1 MRIAS
6 LLAKRLY
13 PALLSAM
20 FLLFFCGW
28 AQAEYIAKGVKLTP
42 LTDDGKSMAAS
53 WAYQGD
59 LVAFVRTEP
68 GTTQSQLLIMRADGS
83 NKTAVTAYGNPFF
96 AEWSWTGRKL
106 SYEFS
111 NAATDESQG
120 GVYIYDVLTGKSV
133 AVSEPHSRNAFDED
147 EGPFWS
153 WDDKNV
159 VYVVLPGPARNR
171 QVWVAEVDSGKSRR
185 ILAERGQGSEA
196 RWSPME
202 PSRISLQIEA
212 SGDGWDV
219 ATVKPDGRNLK
230 LLTDIGAEAIY
241 TREPR
246 WSPTGEWLAFANNA
260 EMTRWE
266 RELGRYD
273 CWIARPDGSGAR
285 NLTQASSA
293 ATEEQIALFHVFWS
307 WDSRWIMC
315 EGWRYDNQGSGI
327 NTVFLIDPVNGGYEP
342 ILTSYPRQTGEYNSI
357 QTVKWS
363 YDSSKIA
370 FVTARYTVKNWGPEP
385 DFENRRWVLGLYD
398 MATRKAEDILVY
410 DGQIDR
416 KEIMGNLHRYN
427 IEDISWSPDNRSLLV
442 TIATVI
448 SEDDHIIEPDV
459 YRVDLPE
466 RLISSKAAKHIG
478 PPIGRVAVI
487 EEAVVLTATVETT
500 EVEHAPTI
508 SPLRPAEGEFVTET
522 IRPMHMPIDEA
533 VASLPSK
540 YGEYFTLNAAR
551 NVILFKGPAE
561 VLAMVRK
568 DLGLIDTDPP
578 HVLVDLLAVELSE
591 EANRE
596 LGLDWTYTE
605 GHFGFFQPVGSSL
618 QQFPHNVESSLL
630 EREGFPSGAIDSLA
644 TLPGVGQSFYQGVGT
659 LPREFFIRLNTLV
672 KNGDATILANPRT
685 VALSGKESL
694 INIRKTL
701 NYFFNEGFD
710 VSGRPI
716 VKKSDI
722 SADTEGRIT
731 PTLLAN
737 GKIHLVVDIKVGSFT
752 FTRDFGL
759 PELTTRQSNTEVI
772 VNEGDTIVIGGL
784 RQQEMTRTVSKV
796 PILGDLPL
804 ISPLFKR
811 EEEEVK
817 SSVLTIFI
825 TPHVMQ
831 NNNHTPEWPQ
841 LNPEDHKIVPI
852 MKESPKAEVET
863 REDNNDRSILDTLDS
878 LLGNVEE

>member
-1 MRIAS
+1 V
-6 LLAKRLY
+6 L
-13 PALLSAM
+13 
-20 FLLFFCGW
+20 LLFFCGR
-28 AQAEYIAKGVKLTP
+28 AQAEYIAKGIKLTP
-42 LTDDGKSMAAS
+42 LTDDGKSMAVS

-68 GTTQSQLLIMRADGS
+68 GTTQSQLLIMRTDGS
-83 NKTAVTAYGNPFF
+83 NETAVTPYGNPFF
-96 AEWSWTGRKL
+96 AEWSWAGRKL

-111 NAATDESQG
+111 NAATDESQA
-120 GVYIYDVLTGKSV
+120 GVYVYDVPTGKSV
-133 AVSEPHSRNAFDED
+133 TVSEPHSRIAFDED

-159 VYVVLPGPARNR
+159 VYVMRPGPARNR
-171 QVWVAEVDSGKSRR
+171 QVWIAEADSGRSQR

-196 RWSPME
+196 RWSPKE
-202 PSRISLQIEA
+202 PSRISLQVEA
-212 SGDGWDV
+212 SGDGWDI
-219 ATVKPDGRNLK
+219 ATVKPDGRDLK

-246 WSPTGEWLAFANNA
+246 WSPTGEWVAFTSNA

-273 CWIARPDGSGAR
+273 CWLARPDGSGAR
-285 NLTQASSA
+285 NLTQASSP
-293 ATEEQIALFHVFWS
+293 ATEEQIAVFHVFWS

-315 EGWRYDNQGSGI
+315 EGWRYDNLGSGI
-327 NTVFLIDPVNGGYEP
+327 NTVFLIDPINGGYEP

-363 YDSSKIA
+363 YDSTKIA
-370 FVTARYTVKNWGPEP
+370 FIAARYTVKNWGPEP
-385 DFENRRWVLGLYD
+385 DFENRRWVLVLYD
-398 MATRKAEDILVY
+398 METRKAEDILVY
-410 DGQIDR
+410 DAQIDR
-416 KEIMGNLHRYN
+416 KEIIGNLHRSH

-448 SEDDHIIEPDV
+448 SEDDRIIEPDV
-459 YRVDLPE
+459 YRVDLPQ
-466 RLISSKAAKHIG
+466 RLISAQAGKHIG
-478 PPIGRVAVI
+478 PPIGPGVTVNEEPVVI
-487 EEAVVLTATVETT
+487 TAALETT
-500 EVEHAPTI
+500 EVEPAPTI
-508 SPLRPAEGEFVTET
+508 SPLRPAEEDFVTET
-522 IRPMHMPIDEA
+522 IRPMHMPIEEA
-533 VASLPSK
+533 IASLPERYS
-540 YGEYFTLNAAR
+540 EYFTLNAAR

-561 VLAMVRK
+561 ALAMVRK

-618 QQFPHNVESSLL
+618 QQFPHDKDSWKL
-630 EREGFPSGAIDSLA
+630 EREGFPSGAIDSLT

-672 KNGDATILANPRT
+672 KDGDATILANPRT

-784 RQQEMTRTVSKV
+784 RQQEMSRTVSKV

-831 NNNHTPEWPQ
+831 DNNHTPQWPQ
-841 LNPEDHKIVPI
+841 LNPRNHKIVPI
-852 MKESPKAEVET
+852 MKETPKAEVET
-863 REDNNDRSILDTLDS
+863 PKDDNDKSILETLDS
-878 LLGNVEE
+878 LLERMEE

>member
-1 MRIAS
+1 
-6 LLAKRLY
+6 
-13 PALLSAM
+13 
-20 FLLFFCGW
+20 
-28 AQAEYIAKGVKLTP
+28 V
-42 LTDDGKSMAAS
+42 
-53 WAYQGD
+53 
-59 LVAFVRTEP
+59 V
-68 GTTQSQLLIMRADGS
+68 SQ
-83 NKTAVTAYGNPFF
+83 
-96 AEWSWTGRKL
+96 
-106 SYEFS
+106 
-111 NAATDESQG
+111 
-120 GVYIYDVLTGKSV
+120 
-133 AVSEPHSRNAFDED
+133 PHSRSAFDED

-159 VYVVLPGPARNR
+159 VYITRPGPARNR
-171 QVWVAEVDSGKSRR
+171 QVWVAEADSGRNQR
-185 ILAERGQGSEA
+185 ILAERGQASEA
-196 RWSPME
+196 RWSPLE
-202 PSRISLQIEA
+202 PSRISLQVEA
-212 SGDGWDV
+212 SGDGWDI

-246 WSPTGEWLAFANNA
+246 WSPTGEWVAFASNA

-273 CWIARPDGSGAR
+273 CWLARPDGSGAR

-293 ATEEQIALFHVFWS
+293 ATEEQISLLHVFWS
-307 WDSRWIMC
+307 WDGRWIMC
-315 EGWRYDNQGSGI
+315 EGRRYDNQGSSI
-327 NTVFLIDPVNGGYEP
+327 KTAFLIDPVNGGYEP
-342 ILTSYPRQTGEYNSI
+342 ILTSYPRQTGEYNNI

-363 YDSSKIA
+363 YDSTKIA
-370 FVTARYTVKNWGPEP
+370 FVVARYTVKNWGPDPE
-385 DFENRRWVLGLYD
+385 FENRRSVLMLYD
-398 MATRKAEDILVY
+398 MATRKAEDIFVY
-410 DGQIDR
+410 DAQIDR
-416 KEIMGNLHRYN
+416 KEIMGDLHRHH

-442 TIATVI
+442 TVATII
-448 SEDDHIIEPDV
+448 SEDDNIVEPDV
-459 YRVDLPE
+459 YRVDLPQ
-466 RLISSKAAKHIG
+466 RMISAKAAKHIG
-478 PPIGRVAVI
+478 PPIGPGAAVNK
-487 EEAVVLTATVETT
+487 EPVVLTATT
-500 EVEHAPTI
+500 EVAEPEPAV
-508 SPLRPAEGEFVTET
+508 SPLAPDEQDFVTET

-533 VASLPSK
+533 IASLPTEYSK
-540 YGEYFTLNAAR
+540 YFTLNPAR
-551 NVILFKGPAE
+551 NIILFKGPAD
-561 VLAMVRK
+561 VLAKVRR
-568 DLGLIDTDPP
+568 DLVLLDTDPP

-591 EANRE
+591 EANRD

-605 GHFGFFQPVGSSL
+605 GHFGFFQPVGSAL
-618 QQFPHNVESSLL
+618 QQYPHDAQSYSL
-630 EREGFPSGAIDSLA
+630 EREGFPSGAIDSLT

-672 KNGDATILANPRT
+672 KDGEATILANPRT

-701 NYFFNEGFD
+701 N

-737 GKIHLVVDIKVGSFT
+737 GRIHLVVDIKVGSFT

-784 RQQEMTRTVSKV
+784 RQQEMSRTVSKV

-825 TPHVMQ
+825 TPHIMQ

-841 LNPEDHKIVPI
+841 LNPQDHKIVPI
-852 MKESPKAEVET
+852 MKEAPKVEAET
-863 REDNNDRSILDTLDS
+863 REGNKDRSILDTLDT
-878 LLGNVEE
+878 LLERMEE

>member
-1 MRIAS
+1 M
-6 LLAKRLY
+6 LL
-13 PALLSAM
+13 
-20 FLLFFCGW
+20 LLFYNVV
-28 AQAEYIAKGVKLTP
+28 QAEYIAEGVKLMP
-42 LTDDGKSMAAS
+42 LTDDGKSMAVS

-59 LVAFVRTEP
+59 LVAFIRTEP

-83 NKTAVTAYGNPFF
+83 NEIAVTPYGNPFF
-96 AEWSWTGRKL
+96 AEWSWAGRKL

-133 AVSEPHSRNAFDED
+133 AVSAPHARNAFDED

-159 VYVVLPGPARNR
+159 VYVTRPGPARNR
-171 QVWVAEVDSGKSRR
+171 QVWVAEVDSGKSQR

-196 RWSPME
+196 RWSPKE

-241 TREPR
+241 IREPR
-246 WSPTGEWLAFANNA
+246 WSPTGEWVAFTSNA

-266 RELGRYD
+266 RELRRYD

-285 NLTQASSA
+285 NLTQASSP
-293 ATEEQIALFHVFWS
+293 ATEEQIGLYHVFWS
-307 WDSRWIMC
+307 WDGRWIMS
-315 EGWRYDNQGSGI
+315 EGRRYDNQGSSI

-342 ILTSYPRQTGEYNSI
+342 ILTSFPRQTGEYNNI

-370 FVTARYTVKNWGPEP
+370 FVVARYTVKNWGPEP
-385 DFENRRWVLGLYD
+385 EFENRRWVLVLYD

-410 DGQIDR
+410 DAQIDR
-416 KEIMGNLHRYN
+416 KEIMGNLHRHH

-442 TIATVI
+442 TIATII
-448 SEDDHIIEPDV
+448 SEDDNIVEPDV
-459 YRVDLPE
+459 YRVDLPQ
-466 RLISSKAAKHIG
+466 RMISAKTAKHIG
-478 PPIGRVAVI
+478 PPIGPGAAVSM
-487 EEAVVLTATVETT
+487 EPVVIAATT
-500 EVEHAPTI
+500 EAAEPKPAV
-508 SPLRPAEGEFVTET
+508 SPLAPDEHDFVTET
-522 IRPMHMPIDEA
+522 IRPMHMPIEEA
-533 VASLPSK
+533 IASLPAK
-540 YGEYFTLNAAR
+540 YSEYFTLNSAR

-568 DLGLIDTDPP
+568 DLRLLDTDPP

-605 GHFGFFQPVGSSL
+605 GHFGFFQPVGNNL
-618 QQFPHNVESSLL
+618 QQFPHDAKSWLL

-644 TLPGVGQSFYQGVGT
+644 TLPGIGQSFYQGVGT

-672 KNGDATILANPRT
+672 KDGEATILANPRT

-737 GKIHLVVDIKVGSFT
+737 GRIHLIVDIKVGSFT
-752 FTRDFGL
+752 FTPDFGL

-772 VNEGDTIVIGGL
+772 VNEGDTVVIGGL
-784 RQQEMTRTVSKV
+784 RQQEMSRTVSKV

-825 TPHVMQ
+825 TPHIMQ

-841 LNPEDHKIVPI
+841 LNPQDHKIVPI
-852 MKESPKAEVET
+852 MKETPKVQVET
-863 REDNNDRSILDTLDS
+863 PEDDNDKSILETLDS
-878 LLGNVEE
+878 LLERMEQ

>member
-1 MRIAS
+1 M
-6 LLAKRLY
+6 AKRLC
-13 PALLSAM
+13 PALLSAVLL
-20 FLLFFCGW
+20 LLFCGQ

-42 LTDDGKSMAAS
+42 LTDDGKSMAVS

-68 GTTQSQLLIMRADGS
+68 GTTQTQLLIMRADGS
-83 NKTAVTAYGNPFF
+83 NETAVTPYGNPFF

-111 NAATDESQG
+111 NAATDESQAS
-120 GVYIYDVLTGKSV
+120 VYVYDVPTGKSV
-133 AVSEPHSRNAFDED
+133 EVSEPHSRNAFDED

-159 VYVVLPGPARNR
+159 VYITRPGPARNR
-171 QVWVAEVDSGKSRR
+171 QVWVAEVDSGKSQR
-185 ILAERGQGSEA
+185 ILAERGQGSGA
-196 RWSPME
+196 RWSPLE
-202 PSRISLQIEA
+202 PSRISLQVEA
-212 SGDGWDV
+212 SGDGWDI

-246 WSPTGEWLAFANNA
+246 WSPTGEWVAFASNA

-273 CWIARPDGSGAR
+273 CWLARSDGSGAR
-285 NLTQASSA
+285 NLTQASS
-293 ATEEQIALFHVFWS
+293 
-307 WDSRWIMC
+307 
-315 EGWRYDNQGSGI
+315 DNQGSTI

-370 FVTARYTVKNWGPEP
+370 FIAARYTVKNWGPEP
-385 DFENRRWVLGLYD
+385 EFENRRWVLMLYD
-398 MATRKAEDILVY
+398 MATRKAEDILLY
-410 DGQIDR
+410 DAQIDR
-416 KEIMGNLHRYN
+416 KEIMGDLHRHH
-427 IEDISWSPDNRSLLV
+427 IEDMSWSPDNRSLLV
-442 TIATVI
+442 SIATVI
-448 SEDDHIIEPDV
+448 SEDDDIVEPDV

-478 PPIGRVAVI
+478 PPIGRETVN
-487 EEAVVLTATVETT
+487 EEPVVLTATTETT
-500 EVEHAPTI
+500 EVEPAPTI

-522 IRPMHMPIDEA
+522 IRPMNMPIDEA
-533 VASLPSK
+533 IASLPER
-540 YGEYFTLNAAR
+540 YDEYFTFNPAR
-551 NVILFKGPAE
+551 NIILFKGPAE
-561 VLAMVRK
+561 VLTMVRK
-568 DLGLIDTDPP
+568 DLRLIDTDPP

-591 EANRE
+591 EANRD

-605 GHFGFFQPVGSSL
+605 GHFGFFQPVGSAL
-618 QQFPHNVESSLL
+618 QQYPHDQESFDLR
-630 EREGFPSGAIDSLA
+630 REGFPSGAIDSLA

-672 KNGDATILANPRT
+672 KDGEATILANPRT

-737 GKIHLVVDIKVGSFT
+737 GRIHLVVDIKVGSFT

-784 RQQEMTRTVSKV
+784 RQQEMSRTVSKV
-796 PILGDLPL
+796 PILGDIPL

-852 MKESPKAEVET
+852 MKETPEAQVGT
-863 REDNNDRSILDTLDS
+863 PEDENDKGILETLDAM
-878 LLGNVEE
+878 LEGMEE

>member
-1 MRIAS
+1 
-6 LLAKRLY
+6 LAKRLC
-13 PALLSAM
+13 PALLSAVLL
-20 FLLFFCGW
+20 LLFCGQ

-42 LTDDGKSMAAS
+42 LTDDGKSMAVS

-68 GTTQSQLLIMRADGS
+68 GTTQTQLLIMRADGS
-83 NKTAVTAYGNPFF
+83 NETAVTPYGNPFF

-111 NAATDESQG
+111 NAATDESQAS
-120 GVYIYDVLTGKSV
+120 VYVYDVPTGKSV
-133 AVSEPHSRNAFDED
+133 EVSEPHSRNAFDED

-159 VYVVLPGPARNR
+159 VYITRPGPARNR
-171 QVWVAEVDSGKSRR
+171 QVWVAEVDSGKSQR
-185 ILAERGQGSEA
+185 ILAERGQGSGA
-196 RWSPME
+196 RWSPLE
-202 PSRISLQIEA
+202 PSRISLQVEA
-212 SGDGWDV
+212 SGDGWDI

-246 WSPTGEWLAFANNA
+246 WSPTGEWVAFASNA

-273 CWIARPDGSGAR
+273 CWLARSDGSGAR
-285 NLTQASSA
+285 NLTQASS
-293 ATEEQIALFHVFWS
+293 
-307 WDSRWIMC
+307 
-315 EGWRYDNQGSGI
+315 DNQGSTI

-370 FVTARYTVKNWGPEP
+370 FIAARYTVKNWGPEP
-385 DFENRRWVLGLYD
+385 EFENRRWVLMLYD
-398 MATRKAEDILVY
+398 MATRKAEDILLY
-410 DGQIDR
+410 DAQIDR
-416 KEIMGNLHRYN
+416 KEIMGDLHRHH
-427 IEDISWSPDNRSLLV
+427 IEDMSWSPDNRSLLV
-442 TIATVI
+442 SIATVI
-448 SEDDHIIEPDV
+448 SEDDDIVEPDV

-478 PPIGRVAVI
+478 PPIGRETVN
-487 EEAVVLTATVETT
+487 EEPVVLTATTETT
-500 EVEHAPTI
+500 EVEPAPTI

-522 IRPMHMPIDEA
+522 IRPMNMPIDEA
-533 VASLPSK
+533 IASLPER
-540 YGEYFTLNAAR
+540 YDEYFTFNPAR
-551 NVILFKGPAE
+551 NIILFKGPAE
-561 VLAMVRK
+561 VLTMVRK
-568 DLGLIDTDPP
+568 DLRLIDTDPP

-591 EANRE
+591 EANRD

-605 GHFGFFQPVGSSL
+605 GHFGFFQPVGSAL
-618 QQFPHNVESSLL
+618 QQYPHDQESFDLR
-630 EREGFPSGAIDSLA
+630 REGFPSGAIDSLA

-672 KNGDATILANPRT
+672 KDGEATILANPRT

-737 GKIHLVVDIKVGSFT
+737 GRIHLVVDIKVGSFT

-784 RQQEMTRTVSKV
+784 RQQEMSRTVSKV
-796 PILGDLPL
+796 PILGDIPL

-852 MKESPKAEVET
+852 MKETPEAQVGT
-863 REDNNDRSILDTLDS
+863 PEDENDKGILETLDAM
-878 LLGNVEE
+878 LEGMEE